1 MTTNSSALNFFQGI
15 GGTALLLSLA
25 ACTVNTD
32 TGIAELIITE
42 RSGYVPEG
50 IEYDKRNNRL
60 LVGSMTD
67 GTIYQVSNDGSL
79 TPVVQDDALL
89 ASVGIEVDEEGNR
102 LLVANSRF
110 GEGDSEAMLGVY
122 DLASGGQLAMIDLRA
137 VIENPSAGANHF
149 ANDVAIS
156 PAGTAFIT
164 DTPVNIVYRVD
175 KYFNADV
182 LLDLG
187 PDAGLALNGIEY
199 HPAGYL
205 ILAAM
210 GSEQLLKVPVNNPQN
225 WSVVETDFSVTG
237 ADGLVWAEDG
247 TLVVTSNNTSRVLKF
262 HSEDNWRS
270 AQLVGLASFPGQAT
284 TAAVAGDEV
293 FVVRPNFTSSDAPVI
308 LRAKF

>member
-1 MTTNSSALNFFQGI
+1 MTTNSRALAILQGI
-15 GGTALLLSLA
+15 ALAGLLFSLA
-25 ACTVNTD
+25 ACTVNTGS
-32 TGIAELIITE
+32 GIAELIVTE
-42 RSGYVPEG
+42 RGGFVPEG
-50 IEYDKRNNRL
+50 IEYDRRNNRL

-67 GTIYQVSNDGSL
+67 GTIYQVNNDGSL
-79 TPVVQDDALL
+79 IAVVEDDALL

-110 GEGDSEAMLGVY
+110 GEGESEAMLGVY
-122 DLASGGQLAMIDLRA
+122 ALDSGNQLAMIDLRA
-137 VIENPSAGANHF
+137 VIENPPAGASHF
-149 ANDVAIS
+149 ANDVAIT
-156 PAGTAFIT
+156 PAGTAFVT
-164 DTPVNIVYRVD
+164 DTPMNIVYRVD

-187 PDAGLALNGIEY
+187 QEVGLALNGIEY

-205 ILAAM
+205 IVAAM

-225 WSVVETDFSVTG
+225 WSVVETDFSVSG

-247 TLVVTSNNTSRVLKF
+247 TLIVTSNNSSRVLKF

-284 TAAVAGDEV
+284 TAAVAGNEV
-293 FVVRPNFTSSDAPVI
+293 FVVRPNFSSSDAPVI
-308 LRAKF
+308 LRAQF